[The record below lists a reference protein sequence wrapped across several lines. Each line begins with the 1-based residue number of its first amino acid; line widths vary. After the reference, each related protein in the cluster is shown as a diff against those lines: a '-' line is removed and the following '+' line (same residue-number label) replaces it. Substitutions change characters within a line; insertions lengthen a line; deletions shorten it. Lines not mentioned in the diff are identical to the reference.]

1 MNKELPKFHA
11 PFDWSK
17 VNLKEVEERLL
28 ATVPEGRNP
37 QDWFREQYLCRPVS
51 FEPQK

>member
-17 VNLKEVEERLL
+17 FNFEKLELDLL

-37 QDWFREQYLCRPVS
+37 KEWFEEQYLNRPVS